1 MATIGLQNPY
11 FSIITEDPV
20 TGYESYS
27 EPERMAKAINADFSI
42 ELLEAILFADNGAAE
57 SVKQFKQGSF
67 TLGVDKLLA
76 GVQQK
81 LLGAKVDKNGVVTY
95 TAEGQ
100 APYVAVGFAS
110 LRSDGTS
117 EYVWLLRVR
126 FGVPNRTYQTLGDS
140 ATFQTPSLVGTV
152 MRANKPDSDGEH
164 PFMRVL
170 MEGEPGA
177 TQTAVD
183 SWFDAVYVPD
193 YDGTS
198 VTLSALTI
206 GSINLSPTFDADV
219 TEYTATTSNATNTI
233 TATPNDDSADVV
245 VTVNGDSLTNGGS
258 ASWETGENKVNV
270 TVTKGASSKKYTITV
285 TKS

>member
-11 FSIITEDPV
+11 FSIITEDPI

-27 EPERMAKAINADFSI
+27 TPERMAKAISADFSI

-57 SVKQFKQGSF
+57 SMKQFKQGSI

-177 TQTAVD
+177 MQTAVD
-183 SWFDAVYVPD
+183 GWFDSVYETD
-193 YDGTS
+193 YSGES
-198 VTLSALTI
+198 VSLSDLTI
-206 GSINLSPTFDADV
+206 GSISLSPAFDADV
-219 TEYTATTSNATNTI
+219 TEYTAATSNATNTI
-233 TATPNDDSADVV
+233 TATLNDNTADAVI
-245 VTVNGDSLTNGGS
+245 TVNGDSLTNGGS
-258 ASWETGENKVNV
+258 ASWETGENTVNIA
-270 TVTKGASSKKYTITV
+270 VTKGTSSKKYTVIV